1 MFIKI
6 QPLNIEELN
15 RKRDKIG
22 ILMMII
28 NAICVSTMTL
38 LVKYVQHLPL
48 MELIF
53 FRSLPLMLIVPLVL
67 KNRRI
72 SFIGNNN
79 RLLFLR
85 CLFAG
90 CGLIAYFYSITSMT
104 ITDAITIKQLSPIFI
119 IILAS
124 IFLGES
130 INLQKISVFI
140 LAFFGVVLIVKPGLN
155 FNIFPAISGMLGAI
169 FFAGSQIAL
178 RHLRLTDHLLVIV
191 NYFGITL
198 GLSSFT
204 ILLFQGSF
212 VFPDM
217 SSLGI
222 LIALGV
228 VGVGGQVSLTKSFQ
242 MAPANLVSLYSYL
255 QIIFGAILGIIF
267 FKEIPD
273 LFSIFGASLIIISG
287 YLYYKLNIKTN

>member
-1 MFIKI
+1 MFIKT
-6 QPLNIEELN
+6 QPTIIEELN
-15 RKRDKIG
+15 RKREKIG
-22 ILMMII
+22 VLMMII
-28 NAICVSTMTL
+28 DAICVSTMTL
-38 LVKYVQHLPL
+38 LIKYVPHLPL

-72 SFIGNNN
+72 SFIGNNK

-104 ITDAITIKQLSPIFI
+104 LTDAITIKQMTPIFI

-124 IFLGES
+124 IFLKES
-130 INLQKISVFI
+130 INSQKISVFI
-140 LAFFGVVLIVKPGLN
+140 FAFFGVILIIKPGFS
-155 FNIFPAISGMLGAI
+155 FNIFPAIIGMAGAI

-191 NYFGITL
+191 NYFGFTI

-204 ILLFQGSF
+204 ILLFQRGF
-212 VFPDM
+212 IFPDIF
-217 SSLGI
+217 SLKI
-222 LIALGV
+222 LISLGV
-228 VGVGGQVSLTKSFQ
+228 VGAAGQITLTKAYQ

-255 QIIFGAILGIIF
+255 QIIFGTIFGIIF

-273 LFSIFGASLIIISG
+273 LFSIFGAFLIIISG
-287 YLYYKLNIKTN
+287 YLYYKLKR

>member
-1 MFIKI
+1 MI
-6 QPLNIEELN
+6 IEELN
-15 RKRDKIG
+15 RKREKIG

-28 NAICVSTMTL
+28 DAICVSTMTL
-38 LVKYVQHLPL
+38 LVKYVRHLPL

-72 SFIGNNN
+72 SFIGNNK

-90 CGLIAYFYSITSMT
+90 CGLIAYFYSIRSMT
-104 ITDAITIKQLSPIFI
+104 LTDAITIKQMSPIFI

-124 IFLGES
+124 IFLKES
-130 INLQKISVFI
+130 INSQKISIFI
-140 LAFFGVVLIVKPGLN
+140 LAFFGVILIIKPGFS
-155 FNIFPAISGMLGAI
+155 FNIFPAIIGMVGAI

-178 RHLRLTDHLLVIV
+178 RHLRLTDRLLVIV
-191 NYFGITL
+191 NYFGFAL

-204 ILLFQGSF
+204 ILLFQGGF
-212 VFPDM
+212 IFPDIF
-217 SSLGI
+217 SLKI
-222 LIALGV
+222 LISLGV
-228 VGVGGQVSLTKSFQ
+228 VGAAGQFSLTKAYQ

-255 QIIFGAILGIIF
+255 QIIFGTIFGIIF

-273 LFSIFGASLIIISG
+273 LFSIFGAFLIIISG
-287 YLYYKLNIKTN
+287 YLYYKLKR